1 MKILIYEYVSGGG
14 FAGQPLAPSLLSE
27 GFAMLR
33 GLTTDFKVA
42 GHEVT
47 VLLDS
52 RLADFSPPLAAD
64 RVVWVSEVD
73 SAALIMK
80 QAAESNDGV
89 FIVAPEGRR
98 TLQKLVE
105 CTESS
110 NVNALNSTSAAI
122 EQAADKAALAKR
134 LKDLGLNSP
143 KTLVFSANDSVDEI
157 ARITEDQIGFP
168 SVFKPSNGAGCSGM
182 SVVRSA
188 KQVLQAVENMKADP
202 LGDVIVQE
210 FVEGASASVSLMV
223 AGAKALP
230 VSLNLQDITLAPPEG
245 VSSYNGGLVPFDH
258 PLKDEAFEMAKRLAE
273 SFGNLRGYV
282 GVDVVLSDK
291 GVFVVEVNPRL
302 TTSYVG
308 LRRVADFNVAEAITD
323 VALKNTLP
331 DCTQPIGVSCFSKI
345 PVSRPVMFAWQ
356 DFLRMEELISPPFP
370 IANQEISYAILQ
382 SYGDRTEIALR
393 NLSEAKERLRE
404 TWMRGQNPW

>member
-1 MKILIYEYVSGGG
+1 LKILIYEYVSGGG
-14 FAGQPLAPSLLSE
+14 FAGQPLATSLLSE

-64 RVVWVSEVD
+64 RVVWVSAVE

-80 QAAESNDGV
+80 QVAESMDGV
-89 FIVAPEGRR
+89 FIVAPEDHR
-98 TLQKLVE
+98 TLKKLVE
-105 CTESS
+105 CVESL
-110 NVNALNSTSAAI
+110 NVNILNSSSAAI
-122 EQAADKAALAKR
+122 EQAADKAALATR
-134 LKDLGLNSP
+134 LKDLGLNGP
-143 KTLVFSANDSVDEI
+143 KTLVFSASDSVDEI

-168 SVFKPSNGAGCSGM
+168 SVFKPSNGAGCNGM
-182 SVVRSA
+182 SIVQSA
-188 KQVLQAVENMKADP
+188 EQVLKAVENIRADQP
-202 LGDVIVQE
+202 GDVIVQE
-210 FVEGASASVSLMV
+210 FIEGVSASVSLMV
-223 AGAKALP
+223 AGSKALP
-230 VSLNLQDITLAPPEG
+230 VSLNLQDITLTSPEG

-258 PLKDEAFEMAKRLAE
+258 PSKDEAFEMTKRLVE

-282 GVDVVLSDK
+282 GVDIVLSDK

-345 PVSRPVMFAWQ
+345 PISRPVMFAWQ

-370 IANQEISYAILQ
+370 IANEEISYALLQ

-404 TWMRGQNPW
+404 TWLRGQNPW